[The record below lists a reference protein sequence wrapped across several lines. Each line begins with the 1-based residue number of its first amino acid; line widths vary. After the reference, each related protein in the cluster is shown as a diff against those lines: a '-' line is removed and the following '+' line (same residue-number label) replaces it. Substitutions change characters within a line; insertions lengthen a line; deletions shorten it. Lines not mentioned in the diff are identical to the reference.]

1 MSSRLIAINALVR
14 RDFAITRSYR
24 LSFALE
30 AVYGVLGLIL
40 YYFISR
46 TFDDVSSS
54 GLGSSPTYF
63 DFAAVGLVVG
73 TVIVATTSSVGY
85 RVREEQTTGTLEA
98 LVATPVGTFELST
111 GLIGFP
117 FLFAALQAISYL
129 AVASL
134 FLGLDVTNASWPGVA
149 AVLVSAGIA
158 LAPIGV
164 LSGAAVLVFKR
175 GQLIAG
181 AIVYLMT
188 LLGGML
194 FPVSVL
200 PSWIQPLADI
210 LPLRY
215 AFDGARDALFTGGGW
230 ETDALVLLV
239 WALVLWPVALFAFE
253 RSCAYA
259 RRTGSLSEY

>member
-1 MSSRLIAINALVR
+1 MPSSLTAIRALVR

-30 AVYGVLGLIL
+30 AAYGVLGLVL

-46 TFDDVSSS
+46 TFEGATSSD
-54 GLGSSPTYF
+54 LGSAPSYF

-73 TVIVATTSSVGY
+73 TVVVATTSSVGY

-98 LVATPVGTFELST
+98 LVATPVGSVELSI
-111 GLIGFP
+111 GLVGFP
-117 FLFAALQAISYL
+117 FVFAAVQAMAYL
-129 AVASL
+129 AVAAL
-134 FLGLDVTNASWPGVA
+134 FLGLDGASASWAGLV
-149 AVLVSAGIA
+149 AVLLCAGLA

-164 LSGAAVLVFKR
+164 LAGAAVLVFKR
-175 GQLIAG
+175 GQMISG

-194 FPVSVL
+194 FPISVL
-200 PSWIQPLADI
+200 PSWIQPLAQV

-215 AFDGARDALFTGGGW
+215 AFNGAREALFTGGGW
-230 ETDALVLLV
+230 ENEALVLLA
-239 WALVLWPVALFAFE
+239 WAVILWPLALLAFE
-253 RSCAYA
+253 GSGTHA
-259 RRTGSLSEY
+259 RKAGSLSEY